1 MRWLFVGVVV
11 LNLLYFGW
19 RLASPD
25 DVVAETVGMDEPQ
38 PFPAGLAL
46 LAEGGAAGA
55 PVVPLAGTPST
66 PSLSG
71 CPAVGPWG
79 STDEARRVVESL
91 VAAGV
96 KADVR
101 AVELKGAKVY
111 WVYLAPFAERAQA
124 MRKLRELQAKGIDS
138 FVVSGGG
145 DANAISLGSFTARD
159 SALGIQSRLRG
170 AGYAAD
176 IREQQRDLQQTWVVL
191 RDPAAQG
198 YLEYVPADLRDR
210 SRQERLSCN

>member
-19 RLASPD
+19 RLASPGE
-25 DVVAETVGMDEPQ
+25 VAEDTATGVGPQ
-38 PFPAGLAL
+38 SFPAGLAL
-46 LAEGGAAGA
+46 LAEGGAAGGS
-55 PVVPLAGTPST
+55 PLPSAGS
-66 PSLSG
+66 SALSG

-79 STDEARRVVESL
+79 SADDAGRVADSL
-91 VAAGV
+91 GAAGI
-96 KADVR
+96 KAGVR
-101 AVELKGAKVY
+101 TVELKGAKVY
-111 WVYLAPFAERAQA
+111 WVYLPPFAERAQA

-170 AGYAAD
+170 AGYAVD
-176 IREQQRDLQQTWVVL
+176 IREQQRDVQQTWVVL
-191 RDPAAQG
+191 HDPAAQG
-198 YLEYVPADLRDR
+198 YLEHIPADLRDR
-210 SRQERLSCN
+210 ARQERLSCN

>member
-11 LNLLYFGW
+11 LNFLYFGW

-38 PFPAGLAL
+38 AFPAGLAL
-46 LAEGGAAGA
+46 LAEGGAVRA
-55 PVVPLAGTPST
+55 PQAPLAGS

-71 CPAVGPWG
+71 CPAIGPWG
-79 STDEARRVVESL
+79 SADEARRVVESL
-91 VAAGV
+91 AAAGV
-96 KADVR
+96 KAGVR
-101 AVELKGAKVY
+101 TVELKGAKVY
-111 WVYLAPFAERAQA
+111 WVYLPPFAERAQA

-145 DANAISLGSFTARD
+145 DANAISLGSFAARD

>member
-25 DVVAETVGMDEPQ
+25 DAAVETVGMEEPQ
-38 PFPAGLAL
+38 PFPVGLAL

-55 PVVPLAGTPST
+55 PVIPSPGTP
-66 PSLSG
+66 PLSG

-79 STDEARRVVESL
+79 AADEARRVVESL
-91 VAAGV
+91 AAAGV
-96 KADVR
+96 KAGVR
-101 AVELKGAKVY
+101 GVELKSAKVY
-111 WVYLAPFAERAQA
+111 WVYLPPFAERAQA

-145 DANAISLGSFTARD
+145 DANAISLGSFTARE

-170 AGYAAD
+170 AGYAVD

-191 RDPAAQG
+191 RDPSAQG

-210 SRQERLSCN
+210 SRQERLPCD

>member
-25 DVVAETVGMDEPQ
+25 YAAVEMVEMDEPQ
-38 PFPAGLAL
+38 PYPAGLAL
-46 LAEGGAAGA
+46 LAEGGSAGA
-55 PVVPLAGTPST
+55 QVVPSTGT

-79 STDEARRVVESL
+79 SSDEARRVVDSL
-91 VAAGV
+91 AAGGV
-96 KADVR
+96 KAAVR
-101 AVELKGAKVY
+101 TVELKGAKVY
-111 WVYLAPFAERAQA
+111 WVYLPPFAERAQA

-170 AGYAAD
+170 AGYAVD